1 MMNNGNYFQMLRMSD
16 PPDETGRFNRFS
28 QGRASEQVMNDPES
42 MRRTAQFGS
51 IGDPESMRKI
61 GVYGSPQ
68 DPESIRKSA
77 AFGAQDDP
85 ESIVKNSASAGK
97 GETSP
102 SQFAGQANQVDPE
115 DLPRSATF
123 AACGSEQDALRQV
136 VGQDPNSSAT
146 FAGTDGSDAQ
156 Q

>member
-1 MMNNGNYFQMLRMSD
+1 MNNGNYFQMLRMSD
-16 PPDETGRFNRFS
+16 PPDETGRFNRS
-28 QGRASEQVMNDPES
+28 IGRGSELMNDPES

-61 GVYGSPQ
+61 GAFGSPE

-85 ESIVKNSASAGK
+85 ESIVRNSASAGK

-102 SQFAGQANQVDPE
+102 SQFAGQAN
-115 DLPRSATF
+115 
-123 AACGSEQDALRQV
+123 
-136 VGQDPNSSAT
+136 
-146 FAGTDGSDAQ
+146 
-156 Q
+156 